1 MKFGRN
7 VPLLNSHRL
16 TESDFRYDVI
26 SRRLVLQRYV
36 TTYLVLAVVF
46 CWNDL
51 FKKPMGDTHTQ
62 ELKKPVRET
71 CTIKARRQKGSPD
84 HGCGTVC
91 PLNCD
96 SKTFASPS
104 LGGYLRHFC
113 FAETRRIVTSLC

>member
-51 FKKPMGDTHTQ
+51 FKKPMGDTHSRI
-62 ELKKPVRET
+62 EET
-71 CTIKARRQKGSPD
+71 CTRNLHHQGSATEGVAGPRLWNSLPVELRQQDICLTEFRR
-84 HGCGTVC
+84 
-91 PLNCD
+91 LL
-96 SKTFASPS
+96 KTF
-104 LGGYLRHFC
+104 LFR
-113 FAETRRIVTSLC
+113 